1 MGKRAAPKLSEEDM
15 LDENKMP
22 KKKFFRTRAHCNP
35 LSHND
40 GFAYPVSARDI
51 DWSQYFPNIA
61 PENRM
66 VRHLDIGMG
75 FGGLTVSLAQL
86 FPEKLVFGV
95 EIRAKVC
102 EYVRLRI
109 LALRNENP
117 GQYENAACLR

>member
-1 MGKRAAPKLSEEDM
+1 M

-40 GFAYPVSARDI
+40 GFAYPISASHV
-51 DWSQYFPNIA
+51 DWSEYYPNIA
-61 PENRM
+61 PENRV

-75 FGGLTVSLAQL
+75 FGGLTVSLAEL

-102 EYVRLRI
+102 
-109 LALRNENP
+109 AF
-117 GQYENAACLR
+117 